1 MFIMTKQAV
10 LFLEQGER
18 FYAPCGFIGDAPE
31 WVGRTKQFN
40 AMVKDGMIVVSSSTK
55 DAEIAKAEA
64 EADIVREA
72 VKQQKQRKKAAEE

>member
-64 EADIVREA
+64 DTVREA
-72 VKQQKQRKKAAEE
+72 VKQQKQRKKAAEK